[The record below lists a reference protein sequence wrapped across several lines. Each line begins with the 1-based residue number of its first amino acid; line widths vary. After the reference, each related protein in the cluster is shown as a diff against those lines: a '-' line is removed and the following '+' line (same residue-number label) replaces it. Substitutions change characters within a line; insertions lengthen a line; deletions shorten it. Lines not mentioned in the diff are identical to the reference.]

1 VNRSSCCADHIE
13 FIFQDQYLG
22 RNEMWRLGKY
32 LSGQCIYKDQEISFI
47 GGIVAKISTIYI
59 GGKEVRIPPF
69 QTFFISHDIQ
79 VSSAYMTTTTKAIYR
94 SFSAKITIFIQV
106 CRELWEFAGDGERYN
121 EKIVHSFLPALF
133 AKWKEAG
140 TNHIVTIVLI
150 SRVFYDETEIDYAAG
165 PLQKDERGS
174 WYKDF
179 YKIITDLEVIHEW
192 KPTLVSL
199 KNSFWDFQR
208 DILLTHHYHR
218 ATLDSDVGSAAQVRL
233 VGRLSD
239 AHDGPILE
247 ALNLGLNPTENHY
260 IDRSLNLTGS
270 TTILISPGTGY
281 FRVSKELLRLTTRR
295 MLDQG
300 FVCHLILLTKPPLY
314 QSPVFSF
321 QGTEP
326 TAKPDRDPDAKF
338 EKERKVDPLL
348 MDPLWGG
355 DDDGLKTDG
364 KAKKTFWWEPF
375 WISTTFWDKQMYL
388 PFRQDRSGIN
398 SNSVFQR

>member
-1 VNRSSCCADHIE
+1 
-13 FIFQDQYLG
+13 
-22 RNEMWRLGKY
+22 
-32 LSGQCIYKDQEISFI
+32 
-47 GGIVAKISTIYI
+47 
-59 GGKEVRIPPF
+59 
-69 QTFFISHDIQ
+69 
-79 VSSAYMTTTTKAIYR
+79 MTTATKTIYR
-94 SFSAKITIFIQV
+94 SLSAKITIFIQV

-133 AKWKEAG
+133 SKWKEAG
-140 TNHIVTIVLI
+140 TNHTVTIVLI
-150 SRVFYDETEIDYAAG
+150 SRVFYDESEIDYAAG
-165 PLQKDERGS
+165 PLQKDERGA

-179 YKIITDLEVIHEW
+179 YKVITDLEVIHEW

-218 ATLDSDVGSAAQVRL
+218 ATQGSGVGEPEVRL

-270 TTILISPGTGY
+270 TSILISSGTGY
-281 FRVSKELLRLTTRR
+281 FRVSKQLLRLTTKR

-300 FVCHLILLTKPPLY
+300 FVCNLILLTKQPLY

-326 TAKPDRDPDAKF
+326 TTKPDKDGADGKF
-338 EKERKVDPLL
+338 TVDPLF

-355 DDDGLKTDG
+355 DDHDSKEDG
-364 KAKKTFWWEPF
+364 KEKKTFWWDPF
-375 WISTTFWDKQMYL
+375 WVSTTFWDKQMYL
-388 PFRQDRSGIN
+388 PFRQDR
-398 SNSVFQR
+398 